1 MRGGDVVDIAFTT
14 QDDQAGSEIW
24 EGIYSLPTAWFSK
37 HGEVR

>member
-14 QDDQAGSEIW
+14 QDDHAESEIW
-24 EGIYSLPTAWFSK
+24 EGNYSLPTAWFSK